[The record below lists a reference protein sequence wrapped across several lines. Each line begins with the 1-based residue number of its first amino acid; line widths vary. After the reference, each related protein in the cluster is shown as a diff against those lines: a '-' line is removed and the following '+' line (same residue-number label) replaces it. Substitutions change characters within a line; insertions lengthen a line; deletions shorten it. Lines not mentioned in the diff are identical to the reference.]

1 MEMIRMLDTIYL
13 NPKHPSGFASVSKLY
28 KAAKKLN
35 PTIKIREVKAY
46 LAGNDAYTLHKQVR
60 NRFPRNRIIV
70 TTIDEQW
77 EIDLVDMTILNEFNN
92 NYKFMLT
99 CIDIFSKFAWVEK
112 LKSKSSDQ
120 VTQAFEKI
128 LQYGRTPWKLRSD
141 KGKEFVN
148 SKFQGFLKRHDI
160 HFFTSQND
168 DVKCPVIERF
178 NRTIKTRMWRYFTA
192 HGTFKWIDI
201 INDIVYAYNNT
212 EHRSIKEKPTN
223 VSSLNE
229 NLIRG
234 RLYPQSE
241 NSKIAPTKK
250 LNLGD
255 FVRISRHKGTFEKGY
270 VPQWSEEIFKIF
282 KIIPPNN
289 TRYFALYSL
298 KDLQNEPIEGTFYET
313 EVQRVSEDTN
323 REYKIETV
331 LKRRVRGKQRQ
342 ILVKWWGYPEKF
354 NEWINESDVQ
364 TR

>member
-13 NPKHPSGFASVSKLY
+13 NPPPPSGPARAPPPPP
-28 KAAKKLN
+28 AA
-35 PTIKIREVKAY
+35 PPPPPPIKIREVKAY

-60 NRFPRNRIIV
+60 KRFPRNRIIV

-128 LQYGRTPWKLRSD
+128 LQYGWTPWKLRSD

-212 EHRSIKEKPTN
+212 EHRSFKEKTTN
-223 VSSLNE
+223 VSSMNE
-229 NLIRG
+229 NLIRR
-234 RLYPQSE
+234 RLYHQS
-241 NSKIAPTKK
+241 
-250 LNLGD
+250 D
-255 FVRISRHKGTFEKGY
+255 
-270 VPQWSEEIFKIF
+270 
-282 KIIPPNN
+282 
-289 TRYFALYSL
+289 
-298 KDLQNEPIEGTFYET
+298 
-313 EVQRVSEDTN
+313 
-323 REYKIETV
+323 
-331 LKRRVRGKQRQ
+331 
-342 ILVKWWGYPEKF
+342 
-354 NEWINESDVQ
+354 
-364 TR
+364 